1 MESDIVTIT
10 EVIAYISAS
19 AAAILYIIDTLI
31 PMCKKKK
38 PQESSVLKRPKRRSS
53 HWQYKRS
60 VRRSPT
66 LEERELKRQY
76 TQELEGLIVNSN
88 EILENRKVETK
99 KQYGFSD
106 DEDNCD
112 VFLED

>member
-19 AAAILYIIDTLI
+19 LAAILYIIDTLI

-38 PQESSVLKRPKRRSS
+38 PHETSALKKRPRRSS

-66 LEERELKRQY
+66 LERDELKRQY
-76 TQELEGLIVNSN
+76 TQELEGLIVNPDQ
-88 EILENRKVETK
+88 ILENRKVEVNDN
-99 KQYGFSD
+99 YGFEE
-106 DEDNCD
+106 DEDHCD
-112 VFLED
+112 VFLN

>member
-19 AAAILYIIDTLI
+19 LAAILYIIDTLI
-31 PMCKKKK
+31 PLCKKKK

-88 EILENRKVETK
+88 EILENKKVET
-99 KQYGFSD
+99 QNQFGFS

-112 VFLED
+112 VFLKE